1 MQIPKGFSLVRPRS
15 GHAHFY
21 KGDLSRRSFIGRITA
36 GAAVITS
43 PLWRPTLLN
52 AAASDPT
59 PIPQTVAPGLPFH
72 VVLPGMGEPSSI
84 NNFRGVVG
92 VAAVGGQGT
101 GVNTDTGATE
111 RLLFDIDNRFMKGTY
126 VGAGGH
132 TYEATF
138 AFV

>member
-1 MQIPKGFSLVRPRS
+1 MQIPNGFSLAESRS
-15 GHAHFY
+15 GHAHFHR
-21 KGDLSRRSFIGRITA
+21 GNMSRRSFIGRVTA

-43 PLWRPTLLN
+43 PFWKPTLLS

-92 VAAVGGQGT
+92 AASIGGQGT
-101 GVNTDTGATE
+101 GINTDTGETE
-111 RLLFDIDNRFMKGTY
+111 RLLFDVDNRFMKGTY